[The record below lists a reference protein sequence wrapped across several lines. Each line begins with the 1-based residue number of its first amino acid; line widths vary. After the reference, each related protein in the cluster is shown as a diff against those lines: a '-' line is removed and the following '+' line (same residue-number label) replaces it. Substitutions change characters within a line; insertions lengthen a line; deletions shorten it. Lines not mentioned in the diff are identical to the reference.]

1 MSAEYSMPCGLL
13 CFVAFCHTYT
23 TATYSWRLCT
33 TAYHM
38 LFPSCQLLRVSAFFS
53 TRVSMVF
60 PWLKFSS
67 PGPTSFRWFS
77 LSVSHVVSMVFPVCF
92 PRTSSLLEKNFGIHL
107 IFLCE
112 APVALIYD
120 PSSQVA
126 LNVNLMPYTGMTF
139 TVFADDLS
147 LLSSSPYPPQP

>member
-1 MSAEYSMPCGLL
+1 
-13 CFVAFCHTYT
+13 
-23 TATYSWRLCT
+23 
-33 TAYHM
+33 
-38 LFPSCQLLRVSAFFS
+38 
-53 TRVSMVF
+53 MVF
-60 PWLKFSS
+60 PWLRYSS
-67 PGPTSFRWFS
+67 PDPTLFRWFS
-77 LSVSHVVSMVFPVCF
+77 LSVFPC
-92 PRTSSLLEKNFGIHL
+92 TLSLLEKNFVIHL

-112 APVALIYD
+112 APVALISD